1 MTEQI
6 FTPDP
11 KPGTDTLDTVPPI
24 ACPTGISFG
33 HKKIEATPLWAERP
47 TNLNVKS
54 DEESV
59 DATASAVPPAP
70 TFPPLKIAVQKSGI
84 KTNTIEPTELSWLA
98 LVKHLRTYAEQPR
111 ADDLEALPA
120 LVYADFGDATTR
132 HDKHVRTM
140 SAAVLDLD
148 SAVDIEATRAAL
160 SGLEFSLYTTKRS
173 TPDAPRLRVLLPL
186 TAPVPAADWRGF
198 YGQLL
203 DMLQIPGADACA
215 EKLSQPFFVPPG
227 GGFFEH
233 GQGAWLNPAP
243 LLANAKQAAFDA
255 LPEPE
260 AISQQLPPVPPF
272 DPKLIPA
279 PLRTWI
285 SDVAHRMQCPID
297 YCAVGA
303 LVALA
308 GVVGASIGIKPKRK
322 DDWLVVPNLWGGV
335 IGPPSKKKTPSLTEM
350 LKALG
355 RLELSADSDTLQAKA
370 SAADPETKIKQ
381 KILRQELEAAIKAE
395 RSAAALIESADAY
408 AATKGKRPRQNVQKI
423 APRAA
428 AVIKLELAAL
438 TAPPTGTLQARFR
451 TNDATIEALHD
462 LLSANQRGI
471 LVFRDEL
478 VGLLKGWEKQGH
490 EQDRAFYLEAW
501 NGHGSFPLDRIGRGH
516 VICDNMCVSILGGT
530 QPDKVRGYLYQARQ
544 ENDGLLQRFQLLVY
558 PDTAPY
564 TGMVDEYPDAVARD
578 VAFGIFDTL
587 ARADFAALAET
598 DTYGKIPF
606 LRFDDAGQALFIDWY
621 DHLHRHQIEAPDEA
635 PLMVEYLSKQPKTFA
650 ALALL
655 FHLIDRSSAMQQ
667 GYAPGPV
674 STAAAQRAAGW
685 CKYLEAHA
693 RRIFALGQTL
703 QSQAAGELARRIEA
717 GALDGADSFTARDI
731 YRKQWHL
738 LDDAEIVG
746 DALNELVEAGWLIR
760 DVQAAAWQQRGFVRY
775 RVNAKALKRPK
786 KQTAAWKKIEDKG
799 QR

>member
-1 MTEQI
+1 MIEQI
-6 FTPDP
+6 FTLDP
-11 KPGTDTLDTVPPI
+11 EPGTDTLDTVR
-24 ACPTGISFG
+24 PTTC
-33 HKKIEATPLWAERP
+33 KKIEETPLC
-47 TNLNVKS
+47 
-54 DEESV
+54 
-59 DATASAVPPAP
+59 DAIAVPPAP
-70 TFPPLKIAVQKSGI
+70 TFPRLKIAIQNTGI
-84 KTNTIEPTELSWLA
+84 ETSTIEATELPWPT
-98 LVKHLRTYAEQPR
+98 LVKRLRDYAGQAR
-111 ADDLEALPA
+111 ADHLDALPA
-120 LVYADFGDATTR
+120 LIYADFGDATTR
-132 HDKHVRTM
+132 QDKHVRAM

-148 SAVDIEATRAAL
+148 SAVDLDATRAAL
-160 SGLEFSLYTTKRS
+160 AGLEFALYTTKRS
-173 TPDAPRLRVLLPL
+173 TPDTPRLRVLLPL
-186 TAPVPAADWRGF
+186 TVPVPAAEWRGF

-227 GGFFEH
+227 GGIFEH
-233 GQGAWLNPAP
+233 GQGAWLDPSP
-243 LLANAKQAAFDA
+243 LLAAARQAAIDA

-260 AISQQLPPVPPF
+260 AIGQHLPPVPAL
-272 DPKLIPA
+272 DKNLIPA
-279 PLRTWI
+279 PLRGWVD
-285 SDVAHRMQCPID
+285 DVAHRMQCPLD

-308 GVVGASIGIKPKRK
+308 GVVGAAIGIKPKRR

-335 IGPPSKKKTPSLTEM
+335 IGPPSKKKTPALTDM

-355 RLELSADSDTLQAKA
+355 RLESSAARGTQQAKA

-381 KILRQELEAAIKAE
+381 KILKQELEAAIKAE
-395 RSAAALIESADAY
+395 RSAAALTESADAY
-408 AATKGKRPRQNVQKI
+408 ADAKGKRPRQGVQKI

-428 AVIKLELAAL
+428 AIIKLELAGL
-438 TAPPTGTLQARFR
+438 TAPPTGNLQARFR

-462 LLSANQRGI
+462 LLAGNPRGI

-564 TGMVDEYPDAVARD
+564 AGMVDEYPDDAARD
-578 VAFGIFDTL
+578 AAFGIFDTL
-587 ARADFAALAET
+587 ARADFATQAET
-598 DTYGKIPF
+598 DSFGRIPF

-621 DHLHRHQIEAPDEA
+621 DYLHRHQIEAPDEA

-655 FHLIDRSSAMQQ
+655 FHLIDRASAMQH
-667 GYAPGPV
+667 GNVPGPV
-674 STAAAQRAAGW
+674 SEAAAQRAAGW
-685 CKYLEAHA
+685 CDYLEAHA

-746 DALNELVEAGWLIR
+746 DALNELVDAGWLLQT
-760 DVQAAAWQQRGFVRY
+760 VQSAGFQMRGHVRY
-775 RVNAKALKRPK
+775 RVNPKARSVRN
-786 KQTAAWKKIEDKG
+786 G
-799 QR
+799 